1 MGWASLESAASLVRL
16 RVSERRP
23 PRAVLYSES
32 ITHRVLIIGGG
43 FGGLYAA
50 RALGHAPVDV
60 TLLDR
65 RNFHLFQPLL
75 YQVATGSL
83 SLGDIAAPIRNI
95 VSRQKNTRVL
105 MGEAR
110 DIDPEGRRLTLT
122 DGAVL
127 EYDSLIVA
135 TGSRTNYYGNDR
147 WQQWAPSL
155 KTAEEALAIRHK
167 ILYAF
172 EAAERASD
180 PDERH
185 AWLTF
190 VLVGGGATGVE
201 LAGAVAE
208 IARHT
213 LRHDFRAIRPEEARI
228 LLLDGG
234 PRVLPA
240 YPEHLS
246 EKAERSLVRLG
257 VRVRCGVRVVDIDG
271 RGVRL
276 ENEKSE
282 NERIESRTV
291 LWAGGVI
298 ANTFGR
304 TLAQRTKAETTR
316 SGAIKVGPDLTIPA
330 FPQIYVV
337 GDLAAALD
345 RHGKPLPGV
354 AQVAIQ
360 GGGYAARAI
369 VKRLEGAREL
379 PPFHYFDKG
388 DLAVIG
394 RGSAV
399 ARIFGFE
406 LSGLPAWLVWLFVHL
421 MYLVQFQNRVV
432 VFVRWGF
439 QYLSFSRSSRL
450 ITGPSCD
457 PP

>member
-1 MGWASLESAASLVRL
+1 
-16 RVSERRP
+16 
-23 PRAVLYSES
+23 
-32 ITHRVLIIGGG
+32 VLILGGG

-60 TLLDR
+60 TLIDR

-83 SLGDIAAPIRNI
+83 SLGDISAPIRGI

-105 MGEAR
+105 MGEAG
-110 DIDPEGRRLTLT
+110 DIDPRARRLILK
-122 DGAVL
+122 DGAIF

-135 TGSRTNYYGNDR
+135 TGSRTTYYGNDQ
-147 WQQWAPSL
+147 WQRWAPSL
-155 KTAEEALAIRHK
+155 KTAEEAMAIRHK

-172 EAAERASD
+172 EAAERATD

-190 VLVGGGATGVE
+190 LLVGGGATGVE
-201 LAGAVAE
+201 LAGALAE

-228 LLLDGG
+228 LILDGG
-234 PRVLPA
+234 PRVLAA
-240 YPEHLS
+240 YPEDLS
-246 EKAERSLVRLG
+246 AKAERSLVRLG
-257 VRVRCGVRVVDIDG
+257 VRVRCGVKVVSIDSQ
-271 RGVRL
+271 GVWI
-276 ENEKSE
+276 ENEKGE
-282 NERIESRTV
+282 RERIESRTV
-291 LWAGGVI
+291 LWAGGVV

-304 TLAQRTKAETTR
+304 TLAERTAAETAR
-316 SGAIKVGPDLTIPA
+316 NGAIKVRPDLTIPG

-337 GDLAAALD
+337 GDLAAATD
-345 RHGKPLPGV
+345 EHGKPLPGV
-354 AQVAIQ
+354 AQVAMQ
-360 GGGYAARAI
+360 GGAYAARAI
-369 VKRLEGAREL
+369 VKRLDGPREL
-379 PPFHYFDKG
+379 PPFRYFDKG

-399 ARIFGFE
+399 ARIFG
-406 LSGLPAWLVWLFVHL
+406 LHLWGLPAWLVWLFVHL
-421 MYLVQFQNRVV
+421 MYLVQFQNRVI

-450 ITGPSCD
+450 ITGPTYE